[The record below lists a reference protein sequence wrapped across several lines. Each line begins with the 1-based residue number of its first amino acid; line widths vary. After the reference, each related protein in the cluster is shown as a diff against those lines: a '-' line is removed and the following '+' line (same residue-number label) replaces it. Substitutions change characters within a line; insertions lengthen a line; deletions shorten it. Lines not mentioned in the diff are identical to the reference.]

1 MSLHLS
7 GHLPSRYLLR
17 ESLSQLA
24 HLLLTE
30 LAISVPPASL
40 RMICHRCGI
49 SVDPDSK
56 EQTKRCGGL
65 QKWFSNPA
73 NESII
78 GKGKASHAVGKWKL
92 SRPTPDMLREAEKLC
107 QRAKMAFDL
116 AFLPNSASGVDKLQQ
131 DKIKKEAILF
141 SAQAQLAEL
150 KFQNTV
156 PRRQYGCYY
165 CYAVEEHMSCCNC
178 ARALGCYNEP
188 PCLHCE
194 TRTPKAEKENP
205 SIFLPVEHSPL
216 QV

>member
-1 MSLHLS
+1 MICV
-7 GHLPSRYLLR
+7 
-17 ESLSQLA
+17 
-24 HLLLTE
+24 T
-30 LAISVPPASL
+30 
-40 RMICHRCGI
+40 ICHRCGI

-56 EQTKRCGGL
+56 EQTKQSRCGGL
-65 QKWFSNPA
+65 QKWFSTDPA

-92 SRPTPDMLREAEKLC
+92 LRPTPDMLREAEKIC

-116 AFLPNSASGVDKLQQ
+116 ALLPNSAPGVDKLQQ
-131 DKIKKEAILF
+131 EKQTQEAILF

-188 PCLHCE
+188 PCPHCE
-194 TRTPKAEKENP
+194 NSHAKGREREP
-205 SIFLPVEHSPL
+205 F
-216 QV
+216 

>member
-1 MSLHLS
+1 
-7 GHLPSRYLLR
+7 
-17 ESLSQLA
+17 
-24 HLLLTE
+24 
-30 LAISVPPASL
+30 
-40 RMICHRCGI
+40 MICHRCGI

-92 SRPTPDMLREAEKLC
+92 SRPTPDMLREAVKICERAETTFKLA
-107 QRAKMAFDL
+107 RDAL
-116 AFLPNSASGVDKLQQ
+116 ADTARVALPKSASGVDKLQQ
-131 DKIKKEAILF
+131 EKEMKEAILF
-141 SAQAQLAEL
+141 SAQSQLAEL

-188 PCLHCE
+188 PCLQCE

-205 SIFLPVEHSPL
+205 SNFLPVVHSPMVDL
-216 QV
+216 AT